1 MGGGREGREGQEGGK
16 QAFVNVGDDDSLS
29 RERGGVGGRE
39 AGVILRVCVWGG
51 GQYMINR
58 VYAQTVWLVV
68 VGVRERG

>member
-1 MGGGREGREGQEGGK
+1 
-16 QAFVNVGDDDSLS
+16 
-29 RERGGVGGRE
+29 VGGRE